1 MNLALLRADLTAISG
16 EEYVREHP
24 ADRRIYGQMPLLA
37 VAPGSLEEMAQT
49 VARLAAEPVAIVP
62 WGGGTQ
68 QTWGRPPSRPFVVV
82 ETHRL
87 NRILDYTPDDLTISV
102 EAGMTLGALS
112 AALAANGQ
120 MLPLDCP
127 LPAQATIGGL
137 LATAMDGPRRLG
149 YGSARDLLIGIRVVE
164 ATGRVSK
171 AGGMVVKNVS
181 GFDMMK
187 LYLGSFGTLAIIAS
201 ANFKLIPQPR
211 AAASILCRAAT
222 PAPLWKLVNAIAA
235 SQLVPVAVEYLEG
248 LELAGAPCAVAV
260 RSEGLAAAVER
271 HVRDVTAFAQQAGVS
286 AEPLRDAAH
295 EQIWNAINDVPQT
308 ATLAADELVVRV
320 TCLPADLSNAL
331 AAARAAAQRA
341 NLPMQV
347 TARALNGVAYLRVR
361 GSAEALREWHA
372 ALLKAAPQ
380 TMLLAA
386 PLALIAELPAFGT
399 HIANL
404 DLMRRI
410 KQEFDPVDLLNPGR
424 FVVGQAG

>member
-1 MNLALLRADLTAISG
+1 MDLTILRTDLAGISG
-16 EEYVREHP
+16 EQHVREHP
-24 ADRRIYGQMPLLA
+24 ADRVIYGQTPLLA
-37 VAPGSLEEMAQT
+37 VAPGSLEELSQV
-49 VARLAAEPVAIVP
+49 VARLAAEPVAMVP

-68 QTWGRPPSRPFVVV
+68 QTWGRPPARPFVVV
-82 ETHRL
+82 ETNRL

-102 EAGMTLGALS
+102 EAGITLDALR

-120 MLPLDCP
+120 MLPLDSP

-211 AAASILCRAAT
+211 AAASILCRAQT

-248 LELAGAPCAVAV
+248 IAAIDAPFALTVA
-260 RSEGLAAAVER
+260 SEGLPAAVER
-271 HVRDVTAFAQQAGVS
+271 HLRDVAAFAQQAGVS
-286 AEPLRDAAH
+286 TEVLRDADHA
-295 EQIWNAINDVPQT
+295 QLWSMINDVPQT
-308 ATLAADELVVRV
+308 AAPAVDELVTRV
-320 TCLPADLSNAL
+320 TCLPADLNRVL
-331 AAARAAAQRA
+331 TAARAAAREADLSLQI
-341 NLPMQV
+341 
-347 TARALNGVAYLRVR
+347 TARALNGIAYLRAR
-361 GSAEALREWHA
+361 GQTTALRLWHT
-372 ALLKAAPQ
+372 ALLKVAPH
-380 TMLLAA
+380 TTLLAT
-386 PLALIAELPAFGT
+386 PPALVAELPAFGAQ
-399 HIANL
+399 IVNL
-404 DLMRRI
+404 DLMQRI
-410 KQEFDPVDLLNPGR
+410 KQEFDPDQLLNPGR
-424 FVVGQAG
+424 FVV

>member
-1 MNLALLRADLTAISG
+1 MNLAVLRADLAAIIG
-16 EEYVREHP
+16 EQYVSEP
-24 ADRRIYGQMPLLA
+24 AADRQIYGRTPLL
-37 VAPGSLEEMAQT
+37 VVCPGSLEELAQT

-62 WGGGTQ
+62 WGGGTK
-68 QTWGRPPSRPFVVV
+68 QTWGYPPSRPFVVV
-82 ETHRL
+82 ETSRL

-120 MLPLDCP
+120 MLPLDGP

-187 LYLGSFGTLAIIAS
+187 LYLGSFGTLAMIAS

-211 AAASILCRAAT
+211 AAASILCRAQT

-248 LELAGAPCAVAV
+248 LALAGAPFAVAV
-260 RSEGLAAAVER
+260 RSEGLPAAVER
-271 HVRDVTAFAQQAGVS
+271 HVRDVSAFAQQAGAS
-286 AEPLRDAAH
+286 AEPLRGADH
-295 EQIWNAINDVPQT
+295 EQLWAAINDVPQT
-308 ATLAADELVVRV
+308 ATLAADDLVARV
-320 TCLPADLSNAL
+320 TCLPAELSNVL

-341 NLPMQV
+341 HLPMQA

-361 GSAEALREWHA
+361 GSTEALREWHA

-380 TMLLAA
+380 TTLLAT
-386 PLALIAELPAFGT
+386 PSALLAELPAFGAQ
-399 HIANL
+399 IANL

-410 KQEFDPVDLLNPGR
+410 KQEFDPNDLLNPGR
-424 FVVGQAG
+424 FVVGQV